1 MKICSIIC
9 SRLFMSLTFSFIFLD
24 FLAFK
29 HEECRLKRFKRPAA
43 VIKQTIYS
51 FSVLTFEL
59 MQF

>member
-9 SRLFMSLTFSFIFLD
+9 SRQFMSLTFSFIFLD

-43 VIKQTIYS
+43 VIKTDYS